1 MGTTKDSLRPGSSR
15 LQQEEISEE
24 DQSREPPWIW
34 KGRAEFFQ
42 TIPSTKNRKKI
53 RISEKNKIKRRK
65 STPQEDLSNILAS
78 SDFIHDCQPPPAHPF
93 CTLVNF
99 CYVDFRKAR
108 IYKFLSC

>member
-1 MGTTKDSLRPGSSR
+1 MGPPNTIMTRTTKDSLRPGSSR

-53 RISEKNKIKRRK
+53 RINEKNKIKRRK

-78 SDFIHDCQPPPAHPF
+78 SDFIHDCQPSPAHPF

-99 CYVDFRKAR
+99 
-108 IYKFLSC
+108 